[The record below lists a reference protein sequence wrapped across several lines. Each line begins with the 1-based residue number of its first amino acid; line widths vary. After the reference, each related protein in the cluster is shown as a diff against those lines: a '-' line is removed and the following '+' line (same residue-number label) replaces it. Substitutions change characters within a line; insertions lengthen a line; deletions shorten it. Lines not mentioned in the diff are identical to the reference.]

1 MCVGDC
7 VAFEAGSAW
16 HADEGGVM
24 AIAVATCDMLRD
36 DAADEVCAVRLSFA
50 LEEEEICF
58 S

>member
-1 MCVGDC
+1 M
-7 VAFEAGSAW
+7 
-16 HADEGGVM
+16 M

-36 DAADEVCAVRLSFA
+36 DAADEVCAVGLSFA